1 MEVNGRFWGSLQL
14 AIDAGLDF
22 PFLAC
27 ELALG
32 HRREVG
38 AAYKVGV
45 KSRWL
50 LGDLDHLLLRL
61 FKSDRELN
69 LPEFAP
75 SRLRTLIDFLKLVQP
90 DVHYE
95 VVSRDDPRPFVYE
108 LRQNATALM
117 ERAAAL
123 PRRRAGFSP
132 RARKAGPALVPPGT
146 C

>member
-1 MEVNGRFWGSLQL
+1 
-14 AIDAGLDF
+14 
-22 PFLAC
+22 
-27 ELALG
+27 
-32 HRREVG
+32 
-38 AAYKVGV
+38 
-45 KSRWL
+45 
-50 LGDLDHLLLRL
+50 L

-75 SRLRTLIDFLKLVQP
+75 SRLRTVIDFLKFVQP

-117 ERAAAL
+117 ESAAAF
-123 PRRRAGFSP
+123 PRPRAGFSR
-132 RARKAGPALVPPGT
+132 RARKAGPAMAPPGT